1 MRTDFTPKHQHSKR
15 NCENTSILRKQQCL
29 QRKSSFS
36 RPFQFTVIYSPIF
49 SSHPFPTFPW
59 KPNIISD
66 MKTMEWLRAIL
77 ENKGTGQRPI
87 FKIILW
93 TQSYFDLKW
102 PYWPLFISISQWI
115 SKIYFITSSALLQFF
130 NTWSDLCFSL
140 AL

>member
-1 MRTDFTPKHQHSKR
+1 MRSDFTPKHQHSKR
-15 NCENTSILRKQQCL
+15 NCGNTSILRKQQCL

-93 TQSYFDLKW
+93 TKVISTSNDRIGPFSY
-102 PYWPLFISISQWI
+102 LFRNESAKYISS
-115 SKIYFITSSALLQFF
+115 LLQHFF
-130 NTWSDLCFSL
+130 NFSIL
-140 AL
+140 GQICVSL